1 MKKTKKLTMKLHYL
15 YSILF
20 ITACCMSEA
29 RPEAAAPDLFG
40 SHSVLKLGIKVD
52 FKSLCRPRETEDC
65 DYSPTEL
72 TYFAGGQEHIIPIEI
87 IIRGGWRAQASNCNV
102 PLLFLRFPDQ
112 GTQGTP
118 FEGQT
123 SLPLTTHCGRS
134 TALKDYASG
143 GNYTSY
149 EQYLLKEYLAYRLYN
164 EITDMSLRVR
174 LVHISY
180 QDPENPDRA
189 RNYYAF
195 FTEHFNSLA
204 ARSQTELLPRKSF
217 DHHVLDTRQADILAL
232 YQFMIGNTDWSI
244 VRQRNTILLQRDNGI
259 HVPVPY
265 DLDMSGLVNAPYAGP
280 PPGLPIDTV
289 KERYYLGFCHPG
301 VEWDSLFQQFLSR
314 REPLE
319 SLNSEV
325 SGLYKK
331 EQKSANRYLKN
342 FFKIL
347 NSPER
352 RQEKIIDACQPWPPS
367 PVDHMTPQEQ

>member
-1 MKKTKKLTMKLHYL
+1 MKLKFL
-15 YSILF
+15 FGILF
-20 ITACCMSEA
+20 ITACCISDA
-29 RPEAAAPDLFG
+29 KPESPAPGLFD
-40 SHSVLKLGIKVD
+40 SHSVLQLGMKVD

-72 TYFAGGQEHIIPIEI
+72 TYFADGQEHIIPIEI

-102 PLLFLRFPDQ
+102 PLLFIRFPEQ

-118 FEGQT
+118 FEDQT

-134 TALKDYASG
+134 SALKGYAGG
-143 GNYTSY
+143 GNYTSF
-149 EQYLLKEYLAYRLYN
+149 EQFLLKEYVAYRLYN

-180 QDPENPDRA
+180 QDSENPGRA
-189 RNYYAF
+189 RSYYAF
-195 FTEHFNSLA
+195 FTEHFKSLA
-204 ARSQTELLPRKSF
+204 ARSQTELLPRQSF

-301 VEWDSLFQQFLSR
+301 IEWDSLFQEFLPKQ
-314 REPLE
+314 EPLE
-319 SLNSEV
+319 SISGEV

-331 EQKSANRYLKN
+331 EQKSVNRYLKI

-352 RQEKIIDACQPWPPS
+352 RNEKIINACHTWPPS
-367 PVDHMTPQEQ
+367 PVDHMTPQEQER

>member
-1 MKKTKKLTMKLHYL
+1 MKLNSL
-15 YSILF
+15 CSILF
-20 ITACCMSEA
+20 LAVCCMSEA
-29 RPEAAAPDLFG
+29 KPESPAPDLFD
-40 SHSVLKLGIKVD
+40 SHSVLKLGMKVD
-52 FKSLCRPRETEDC
+52 FKNLCRPRETEDC
-65 DYSPTEL
+65 DYAPTEL
-72 TYFAGGQEHIIPIEI
+72 TYFAEGQEHVIPIEI

-102 PLLFLRFPDQ
+102 PLLFIRFPDQ

-134 TALKDYASG
+134 SSLKDYAGS

-180 QDPENPDRA
+180 QDPKKSGSA
-189 RNYYAF
+189 RSYYAF
-195 FTEHFNSLA
+195 FTEHFKSLA

-217 DHHVLDTRQADILAL
+217 DHQVLDTRQADILAL

-265 DLDMSGLVNAPYAGP
+265 DLDMSGLVDAPYSGP
-280 PPGLPIDTV
+280 PPSLPIETV

-301 VEWDSLFQQFLSR
+301 IEWDSLFQEFLSR
-314 REPLE
+314 QGPLE
-319 SLNSEV
+319 SISGEV

-331 EQKSANRYLKN
+331 EKKSADRYLKN

-352 RQEKIIDACQPWPPS
+352 RTENIIDACRPWPPS
-367 PVDHMTPQEQ
+367 PVDHMTPQDQLRK